1 MKITK
6 KELVGRLEYL
16 YNVTG
21 IHFDLTIQSVGRG
34 KGYSIMSGGS
44 HVMTYGHV
52 PAAVLDACITA
63 FCKGFH
69 RGEKFGDE
77 GFTSKWIVVRSMS
90 SQSCLMKR

>member
-63 FCKGFH
+63 FCKGHH
-69 RGEKFGDE
+69 RGVKFGYE
-77 GFTSKWIVVRSMS
+77 GFNTK
-90 SQSCLMKR
+90 

>member
-1 MKITK
+1 
-6 KELVGRLEYL
+6 
-16 YNVTG
+16 
-21 IHFDLTIQSVGRG
+21 
-34 KGYSIMSGGS
+34 MSGGS

-77 GFTSKWIVVRSMS
+77 GFNTK
-90 SQSCLMKR
+90 